1 MKALYK
7 WFAYKLPIRSKL
19 LISFSI
25 LVMVPILVL
34 GIYSYQ
40 QSKENTER
48 QIRST
53 MESNLARLTSE
64 LDTRF
69 QREGSTVRFL
79 AYNLTFRNALENS
92 DASAM
97 TMAQVMNTSV
107 EPTFWYFIAGDSY
120 VKGME
125 VYSTKVRDKIG
136 NFLLPVDDTVSQ
148 QAWYRQALTMG

>member
-53 MESNLARLTSE
+53 MESNLTRLRTGYPLPAGS
-64 LDTRF
+64 LHGAVSCLQPDIS
-69 QREGSTVRFL
+69 QR
-79 AYNLTFRNALENS
+79 
-92 DASAM
+92 
-97 TMAQVMNTSV
+97 
-107 EPTFWYFIAGDSY
+107 AG
-120 VKGME
+120 K
-125 VYSTKVRDKIG
+125 
-136 NFLLPVDDTVSQ
+136 
-148 QAWYRQALTMG
+148 

>member
-53 MESNLARLTSE
+53 AMTSLLEFVSRIARL
-64 LDTRF
+64 
-69 QREGSTVRFL
+69 
-79 AYNLTFRNALENS
+79 
-92 DASAM
+92 
-97 TMAQVMNTSV
+97 AQISV
-107 EPTFWYFIAGDSY
+107 PS
-120 VKGME
+120 
-125 VYSTKVRDKIG
+125 
-136 NFLLPVDDTVSQ
+136 
-148 QAWYRQALTMG
+148 

>member
-53 MESNLARLTSE
+53 MESNLTRLDLRTGYPLPAGGFHGAVSC
-64 LDTRF
+64 LQPDIP
-69 QREGSTVRFL
+69 QR
-79 AYNLTFRNALENS
+79 
-92 DASAM
+92 
-97 TMAQVMNTSV
+97 
-107 EPTFWYFIAGDSY
+107 AG
-120 VKGME
+120 K
-125 VYSTKVRDKIG
+125 
-136 NFLLPVDDTVSQ
+136 
-148 QAWYRQALTMG
+148 

>member
-92 DASAM
+92 GASAM
-97 TMAQVMNTSV
+97 TMAQVSRADLLVLHCRGFLCQGNGGLLHKG
-107 EPTFWYFIAGDSY
+107 PRQNRQLPAAG
-120 VKGME
+120 G
-125 VYSTKVRDKIG
+125 
-136 NFLLPVDDTVSQ
+136 
-148 QAWYRQALTMG
+148 

>member
-92 DASAM
+92 GASAM
-97 TMAQVMNTSV
+97 TMAH
-107 EPTFWYFIAGDSY
+107 
-120 VKGME
+120 
-125 VYSTKVRDKIG
+125 
-136 NFLLPVDDTVSQ
+136 
-148 QAWYRQALTMG
+148 

>member
-19 LISFSI
+19 LISFRI

-53 MESNLARLTSE
+53 MESNLTRLTSE

-79 AYNLTFRNALENS
+79 AYNLTFRNAPQRLH
-92 DASAM
+92 DG
-97 TMAQVMNTSV
+97 
-107 EPTFWYFIAGDSY
+107 AGHEHLGGADLLVLY
-120 VKGME
+120 RRGRLYQGNGGLLHKGP
-125 VYSTKVRDKIG
+125 RQ
-136 NFLLPVDDTVSQ
+136 NWQLP
-148 QAWYRQALTMG
+148 AAGG

>member
-53 MESNLARLTSE
+53 MESNLT
-64 LDTRF
+64 
-69 QREGSTVRFL
+69 
-79 AYNLTFRNALENS
+79 
-92 DASAM
+92 
-97 TMAQVMNTSV
+97 
-107 EPTFWYFIAGDSY
+107 P
-120 VKGME
+120 
-125 VYSTKVRDKIG
+125 
-136 NFLLPVDDTVSQ
+136 FLLNKNSHLRKETGV
-148 QAWYRQALTMG
+148 LCF

>member
-53 MESNLARLTSE
+53 MESNLTRLTSE
-64 LDTRF
+64 LIPASSGKPPRC
-69 QREGSTVRFL
+69 GFL
-79 AYNLTFRNALENS
+79 R
-92 DASAM
+92 
-97 TMAQVMNTSV
+97 
-107 EPTFWYFIAGDSY
+107 I
-120 VKGME
+120 
-125 VYSTKVRDKIG
+125 I
-136 NFLLPVDDTVSQ
+136 
-148 QAWYRQALTMG
+148 